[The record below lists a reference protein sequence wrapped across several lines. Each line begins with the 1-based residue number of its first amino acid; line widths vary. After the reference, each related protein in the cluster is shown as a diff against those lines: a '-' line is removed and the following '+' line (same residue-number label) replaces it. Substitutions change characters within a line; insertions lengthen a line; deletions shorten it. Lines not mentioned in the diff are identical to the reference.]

1 MHNVNEPD
9 SLCSPAAA
17 VAATER
23 ATGVTGWQA
32 CELRSSR
39 TAQSYLMRAADQEDR
54 LLRFALEPAL
64 LEREIA
70 ALDQLPPG
78 AIGLQLE
85 RHQPGTDGAG
95 PAHALFGGSGRLAA
109 LGNKR
114 IDVGTVARLCAR
126 LHDLPSL
133 RPMRSFAV
141 QEKPSILA
149 VFQRVVENQRAYL
162 LYREQDGLPQ
172 DMLALTLADLG
183 RVVRRFV
190 VAQEHHFLPHP
201 RRTLCHGALDP
212 TRLLRAG
219 RELRL
224 FGFEEARVGD
234 AARDLAL
241 FAVAAKLD
249 ETTEDDLLDAYLDAR
264 AKSDDRFVHRYFA
277 HKLLCVLERPVT
289 RLLGLYRIKY
299 QGAPVVGDVVEV
311 LNQEMMTAI
320 RELAAALTT
329 LNDFLGRGRPLAPR
343 DVASMG
349 RLVAYEDYLL
359 RGRNLVIGIEG
370 AAYTQKTPV
379 ATELAARLEAT
390 YVNVGAWLRTGIQL
404 AGAEPRAVGVE
415 QVLAALAGHEVVLET
430 VSEPP
435 HYHVLVDGADVT
447 DQLRTPELYQAQH
460 RLLGEARVRAA
471 LAAPLRGLIRGACV
485 VEAET
490 LDQLLPDDARRFT
503 LFAAPAVRE
512 KRQHEHAETLGRE
525 LPTLAPAP
533 PPEGVDAIDT
543 SHAPTPQLALDIIQR
558 CLPADLRAEILVPDF
573 TGRRPLFER

>member
-1 MHNVNEPD
+1 MNQPD
-9 SLCSPAAA
+9 TSCGPAAA
-17 VAATER
+17 IAATER
-23 ATGVTGWQA
+23 ATGASGWQTI
-32 CELRSSR
+32 ELRSSR
-39 TAQSYLMRAADQEDR
+39 TAQSYLMRAAGQDDR

-64 LEREIA
+64 LEREVA

-78 AIGLQLE
+78 TIGLQLE
-85 RHQPGTDGAG
+85 HWEKCAHGAG
-95 PAHALFGGSGRLAA
+95 PAWALFGGGGRLSA
-109 LGNKR
+109 LGPKR
-114 IDVGTVARLCAR
+114 IDVGLVARLCAR

-149 VFQRVVENQRAYL
+149 VFQRVVENQRGYL

-201 RRTLCHGALDP
+201 RRTLCHGSLDP
-212 TRLLRAG
+212 SRLLRAG

-234 AARDLAL
+234 SARDLAL
-241 FAVAAKLD
+241 FAVAAQLD
-249 ETTEDDLLDAYLDAR
+249 EQTEDELLVAYLDAR

-311 LNQEMMTAI
+311 LNQEMAAAT

-349 RLVAYEDYLL
+349 RLVACEDYLL
-359 RGRNLVIGIEG
+359 RGRDVVIGIEG

-379 ATELAARLEAT
+379 ATELAARLEAS
-390 YVNVGAWLRTGIQL
+390 YINIGAWLRTGIKL
-404 AGAEPRAVGVE
+404 AGAEPRAIAVE
-415 QVLAALAGHEVVLET
+415 QVLVALAGHEVVLET

-471 LAAPLRGLIRGACV
+471 LAVPLRRLIRGATV
-485 VEAET
+485 IEGEL
-490 LDQLLPDDARRFT
+490 LDQLLPDGAQRFV

-512 KRQHEHAETLGRE
+512 KRQREHAEALGRE
-525 LPTLAPAP
+525 LPPLAPAP
-533 PPEGVDAIDT
+533 PPEGAAAIDT
-543 SHAPTPQLALDIIQR
+543 SHAPTPQIALEIIQR